1 MELKLRNRFCEHTKN
16 GSPSSSLHWP
26 TNQSYCPPMCAYI
39 YERQLC
45 RYCFLF
51 LQLLLVAVPSERIN
65 LEKLKFFDNST
76 FAWECSDIS
85 TKFSSITSSDFCL
98 LCSTI
103 FFYFCLFVFFSIF
116 SQLFCNNGENDK
128 TWYIN
133 KISIM
138 KMSNKTQEKQ
148 AFVRVFLFVFIFQS
162 FYC

>member
-1 MELKLRNRFCEHTKN
+1 MFTNQQQQKKKKVFFCVMIEWVELKLRNRFCEHTKN

-103 FFYFCLFVFFSIF
+103 FFYICLFVFFF
-116 SQLFCNNGENDK
+116 QFFHNYFVTMAK
-128 TWYIN
+128 TI
-133 KISIM
+133 KHG
-138 KMSNKTQEKQ
+138 T
-148 AFVRVFLFVFIFQS
+148 
-162 FYC
+162 